1 MDSLLAARLG
11 MTTASSPAHKPVA
24 VPPKQGDPGQH
35 LTAAHAAHKKG
46 DHHGAKKHAL
56 KAVNALHR
64 MAPAPADPSAPVAPA
79 A

>member
-11 MTTASSPAHKPVA
+11 MTHMAQGPSKPVA
-24 VPPKQGDPGQH
+24 VPPKQGDPGAH

-64 MAPAPADPSAPVAPA
+64 ITGPAQAPIDPSDPGA
-79 A
+79 